1 MPKLRSSKKRLRQNH
16 RARVR
21 NKAVRTLMRTSIR
34 KIQTTEDKAQAEALL
49 PEVVSVI
56 DRTAKKGVIHKNMAA
71 RCKSKLVR
79 KVNSM

>member
-1 MPKLRSSKKRLRQNH
+1 LPKLRSSKKRLRQNH

-71 RCKSKLVR
+71 RHKSRLVR

>member
-21 NKAVRTLMRTSIR
+21 NKAVRSLMRTSIR

-71 RCKSKLVR
+71 RYKSKLVR